1 MVARDNF
8 SETQRRATFAAS
20 ANHVK
25 LLWPGDFRNSP
36 TDFYMCAH
44 CRFVS
49 SDPSH
54 FEVDHIVSCLEGGTA
69 NRMRLDQITRLQG
82 EVNLPLDRQDIG
94 ILMAANLNDQLL
106 CIGCNQGKKSKG
118 MRPDEIPA
126 GCGFAYRRHDDDRN
140 PDHVYSGAPVPTG
153 YVLPRYR
160 KPA

>member
-1 MVARDNF
+1 MAGRDNF
-8 SETQRRATFAAS
+8 SETQRRATFTAS
-20 ANHVK
+20 ASHVK
-25 LLWPGDFRNSP
+25 LLWPDVFRNSP
-36 TDFYMCAH
+36 TGFYMCAH

-49 SDPSH
+49 SDPSL

-69 NRMRLDQITRLQG
+69 NRMRLDQITRLQS
-82 EVNLPLDRQDIG
+82 EVDLPLDRQDIG
-94 ILMAANLNDQLL
+94 VLMAANLNDQLL

-126 GCGFAYRRHDDDRN
+126 GCGFAHRRHDDDHN
-140 PDHVYSGAPVPTG
+140 PDHVYSGAPVPTC